1 MREAVIEN
9 YLKDK
14 VRACGGQCWKWVSPG
29 RRGVPDRIVLMPNGL
44 VAFVETKAPRMV
56 ERPDQEYV
64 QAKMRAL
71 GCLVFSSVDSKA
83 RVDEVVAQLVAI
95 HTRGVKA
102 DGV

>member
-1 MREAVIEN
+1 MRETVIEN
-9 YLKDK
+9 YLTSRVK
-14 VRACGGQCWKWVSPG
+14 AYGGKCWKWVSPG

-44 VAFVETKAPRMV
+44 VAFVETKSPGKV
-56 ERPDQEYV
+56 ERPDQVYV

-83 RVDEVVAQLVAI
+83 RVDEVVTQLVAI
-95 HTRGVKA
+95 HTRGMRT